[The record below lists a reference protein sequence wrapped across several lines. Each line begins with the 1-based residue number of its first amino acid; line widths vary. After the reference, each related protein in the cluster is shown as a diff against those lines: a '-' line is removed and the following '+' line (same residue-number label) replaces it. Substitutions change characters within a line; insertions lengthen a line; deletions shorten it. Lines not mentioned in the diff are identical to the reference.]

1 MFNYLKYNA
10 NQVTFVGIKQVSMRF
25 IYDRE
30 FRDRILTN
38 WASFGLIL
46 FLVALYCAKNVNQ
59 CRWIYGLFFITPILG
74 IMLTRPWKWSIYGGR
89 FTGIALLEGVFVAFS
104 TFWSESPNIY
114 SRSYDFLCFST
125 WFCGTAWLA
134 QKKKIDTRLIVNVLI
149 YTGAVMAVFLM
160 IIFYAE
166 NSLDTRMWLQGSK
179 RFGPTNPI
187 RIGMYY
193 SLTTLLC
200 FIKILDANKS
210 RKKAVFLLLM
220 AFNFLPVLATQ
231 SRGPLLAFVVT
242 LVFIIFFYKVNKKII
257 IAILLL
263 LVFVLGFVISNSQL
277 HKAISLRMNDDSCRQ
292 EIWSQSIVRT
302 IEINPWLGCGR
313 GDRINIP
320 VQLPQRNNE
329 ILTFSFSHNQFID
342 AFYVLGI
349 VGFLLFIIF
358 NINVALQYTR
368 DPSLFPLFIWFIIGS
383 LAAFTVGNSNIDLEG
398 NWLYVWMPAGLI
410 GAFVSQKRLREASTS

>member
-1 MFNYLKYNA
+1 MFKYLKYNV
-10 NQVTFVGIKQVSMRF
+10 NPVTFVGIKQVSMRF
-25 IYDRE
+25 IDRE

-46 FLVALYCAKNVNQ
+46 FLVALYCAKNGNQ
-59 CRWIYGLFFITPILG
+59 CRWIYGLFFMTPILG

-89 FTGIALLEGVFVAFS
+89 FTGIALLYGVFVVCS
-104 TFWSESPNIY
+104 TFWSDSPNIY
-114 SRSYDFLCFST
+114 DRSYDFLCFST

-134 QKKKIDTRLIVNVLI
+134 HKKKIDTRLIVNALI

-166 NSLDTRMWLQGSK
+166 NSLDTRMWLQGWK

-200 FIKILDANKS
+200 FIKILDANES
-210 RKKAVFLLLM
+210 RKKAIFLFLM
-220 AFNFLPVLATQ
+220 AFNFLPVLVTQ
-231 SRGPLLAFVVT
+231 SRGPLLACLVT

-257 IAILLL
+257 IALFLFL
-263 LVFVLGFVISNSQL
+263 FFVLGLVISNSQL
-277 HKAISLRMNDDSCRQ
+277 EKLILSRINNDSWRK
-292 EIWSQSIVRT
+292 EIWSQSISRT

-313 GDRINIP
+313 GDKIKIP
-320 VQLPQRNNE
+320 VKLPQRKNW
-329 ILTFSFSHNQFID
+329 ILTFSSSHNQFID

-349 VGFLLFIIF
+349 VGLFLFIIF
-358 NINVALQYTR
+358 NINIVLHYTR
-368 DPSLFPLFIWFIIGS
+368 DPSLFPLFIWFILGS
-383 LAAFTVGNSNIDLEG
+383 IAAFTVGNCSIDLDV
-398 NWLYVWMPAGLI
+398 NWLYFWMPAGLI
-410 GAFVSQKRLREASTS
+410 GAVVSQKISGPCVL

>member
-1 MFNYLKYNA
+1 MFKYLKYTSNP
-10 NQVTFVGIKQVSMRF
+10 VTFSDAKQVSMRF

-46 FLVALYCAKNVNQ
+46 FLVAFYCAKNVNQ
-59 CRWIYGLFFITPILG
+59 CRWIYGLFFMTPILG

-89 FTGIALLEGVFVAFS
+89 FTGIALLYGVFVVCS
-104 TFWSESPNIY
+104 TFWSELPNIY
-114 SRSYDFLCFST
+114 DRSYDFLCFST

-134 QKKKIDTRLIVNVLI
+134 HKKKIDARRIVNVLI
-149 YTGAVMAVFLM
+149 YTGAVMAVFLI

-166 NSLDTRMWLQGSK
+166 NTFDTRMWLQGWK

-200 FIKILDANKS
+200 FIKFLDANES
-210 RKKAVFLLLM
+210 RKKATLLLLM
-220 AFNFLPVLATQ
+220 ALNFLPVLASQ
-231 SRGPLLAFVVT
+231 SRGPLIAFLIT
-242 LVFIIFFYKVNKKII
+242 LVFIISFYKVNKKI
-257 IAILLL
+257 
-263 LVFVLGFVISNSQL
+263 VFCLFFFLFFSFGIVISNSTL
-277 HKAISLRMNDDSCRQ
+277 YTAIASRIRDDSCRK
-292 EIWSQSIVRT
+292 EIWSQSISQT
-302 IEINPWLGCGR
+302 IENNLWLGCGR

-358 NINVALQYTR
+358 NINVLLEYTR
-368 DPSLFPLFIWFIIGS
+368 EPSLFPLFIWFILGS
-383 LAAFTVGNSNIDLEG
+383 LAAFTVGNSNIDLDV
-398 NWLYVWMPAGLI
+398 NWLYFWMPAGLI
-410 GAFVSQKRLREASTS
+410 GALVSQKKIA